1 MVIQVKDPVKEHEG
15 SKDQFV
21 SYAVR
26 THVRSVGLDLRSV
39 LMIDQHSELLCTAHR
54 GPETIPGL

>member
-15 SKDQFV
+15 SKDQYI

-26 THVRSVGLDLRSV
+26 TQVRRALGLSDANYRPTCLASRISP
-39 LMIDQHSELLCTAHR
+39 R
-54 GPETIPGL
+54 